1 MSNPILIDKFISEE
15 VCDKLIHDADL
26 YLDKNHFIR
35 IQQVRDYLTNTSLGM
50 YDLKK
55 KSIIWND
62 LTNKLDSADFYE
74 FCCEKLRIDKDN
86 FIKKKFFQLENPS
99 NLMLSFKRNST
110 EKVALLPTLSLIK
123 YCLIK
128 ISRSLYRKLFFSKFF
143 FWKKKPIELLYDY
156 SVAYNGYCVPTH
168 RDSEKR
174 LFIFLLYLNDLS
186 LVAEG
191 GNLEFYSKSHS
202 PKVSFELVDTVKPK
216 KGRLVIFINNEASY
230 HAVNQMKVKFEKQ
243 NISRHFIYGGF
254 TLLSQN
260 NPFIRS
266 DSVKDKTG
274 FHLYD

>member
-26 YLDKNHFIR
+26 YLDKSHFIR

-123 YCLIK
+123 YCIIK

-143 FWKKKPIELLYDY
+143 FWKKKTY
-156 SVAYNGYCVPTH
+156 
-168 RDSEKR
+168 
-174 LFIFLLYLNDLS
+174 
-186 LVAEG
+186 
-191 GNLEFYSKSHS
+191 
-202 PKVSFELVDTVKPK
+202 
-216 KGRLVIFINNEASY
+216 
-230 HAVNQMKVKFEKQ
+230 
-243 NISRHFIYGGF
+243 
-254 TLLSQN
+254 
-260 NPFIRS
+260 
-266 DSVKDKTG
+266 
-274 FHLYD
+274 